1 MAIKDRIKKLREEN
15 NITQEELAS
24 VLNTTKQTVYKYENG
39 LITNIPSDKIELLA
53 NCFRVSPAY
62 LMGWDETT
70 EDPHKKATAIRIP
83 VIGMVHAG
91 VPTDAIEEVIDWEE
105 ITPEIANKGEIMA
118 LQVKGDCMEP
128 KFSDGDVVI
137 VLQQPE
143 VNSGDVAIIM
153 VNSDEAIMRKVKIF
167 EDGGL
172 NLIPTNPTYQVKRF
186 SQEEIE
192 ALPVRI
198 LGKVIELRAK
208 F

>member
-1 MAIKDRIKKLREEN
+1 M
-15 NITQEELAS
+15 
-24 VLNTTKQTVYKYENG
+24 
-39 LITNIPSDKIELLA
+39 
-53 NCFRVSPAY
+53 
-62 LMGWDETT
+62 
-70 EDPHKKATAIRIP
+70 
-83 VIGMVHAG
+83 
-91 VPTDAIEEVIDWEE
+91 
-105 ITPEIANKGEIMA
+105 
-118 LQVKGDCMEP
+118 QVKGDCMEP